1 MVLYKSV
8 FQVRQGSILRP
19 DSRGQQHSAH
29 SVEITGPLMPQSLFG
44 LVQLFSQTQPEFTAT
59 FSVHEPTVP
68 FNCDL
73 GDDDE
78 QCDGHVTDLET
89 VLGPGVHVAS
99 LGQTAVR
106 ELTFENGLFDCAV
119 Y

>member
-1 MVLYKSV
+1 M
-8 FQVRQGSILRP
+8 RP
-19 DSRGQQHSAH
+19 DDRGQQHSAH
-29 SVEITGPLMPQSLFG
+29 SIEITGPLMPQSLFG
-44 LVQLFSQTQPEFTAT
+44 LSQLFSQTQPEFTAT
-59 FSVHEPTVP
+59 FSVHEQTVP

-73 GDDDE
+73 GYGDDSL
-78 QCDGHVTDLET
+78 VTDLQT

-106 ELTFENGLFDCAV
+106 ELTFEKGLFDCAV